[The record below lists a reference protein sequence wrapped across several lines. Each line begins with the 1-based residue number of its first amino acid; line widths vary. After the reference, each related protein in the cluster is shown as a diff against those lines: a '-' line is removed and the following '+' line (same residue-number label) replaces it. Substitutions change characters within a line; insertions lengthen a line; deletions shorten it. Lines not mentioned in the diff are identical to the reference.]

1 MYKDTDREKYI
12 MGDRE
17 ISCAQAM
24 AEALA
29 EEMERDNT
37 VFIIGE
43 DLVCNGGIF
52 CQFRGLP
59 EKFPGRVIDTP
70 ISETS
75 IVGSGVGAALT
86 GMRPIVDMHFSDFV
100 TTAMDEIVNQ
110 MAKIRYMF
118 GGQAKLPMVLWAPDG
133 AGISAAAQHSQS
145 LESWFV
151 HTPGLKVVVPSE
163 PADVKGLLKAA
174 IRDNDPVIFFQH
186 KRLFGQTGTV
196 PDEPYLIPLGK
207 GAVKRPGTDITLLT
221 YSRMTYVCLEAAH
234 QLAKKGIDAEII
246 DLRTLKPLDFD
257 LIGQSVKK
265 TNHVLVV
272 HEACL
277 TGGFGAE
284 IAARI
289 SEELFEYLAAPVV
302 RVGAKDVPVPFSPV
316 LEQYVLPQVAD
327 ILAGVDKVLKRKR
340 KLVSMPNITRQRQKS
355 ITFGA

>member
-1 MYKDTDREKYI
+1 MAV
-12 MGDRE
+12 RE
-17 ISCAQAM
+17 ITCSQAI

-29 EEMERDNT
+29 EEMERDDT
-37 VFIIGE
+37 VFILGE
-43 DLVCNGGIF
+43 DLVSNGGIF
-52 CQFRGLP
+52 CQFKGLP
-59 EKFPGRVIDTP
+59 ERFPGRVIDTP

-86 GMRPIVDMHFSDFV
+86 GMRPIVDMHFADFV

-145 LESWFV
+145 LESWLV

-174 IRDNDPVIFFQH
+174 VRDDDPVIFFQH
-186 KRLFGQTGTV
+186 KRLFKQTGPV
-196 PDEPYLIPLGK
+196 PDEPCLIPLGK
-207 GAVKRPGTDITLLT
+207 ADVKRAGTDITLIT
-221 YSRMTYVCLEAAH
+221 YSRMTYVCLEAA
-234 QLAKKGIDAEII
+234 QKLEEKGIQAEVL

-257 LIGQSVKK
+257 LIARSVKK
-265 TNHVLVV
+265 TNHVVVV

-289 SEELFEYLAAPVV
+289 GEELFEHLAGPVV

-316 LEQYVLPQVAD
+316 LEQYVLPQVED
-327 ILAGVDKVLKRKR
+327 ILEGVDKALK
-340 KLVSMPNITRQRQKS
+340 RQRQVLF
-355 ITFGA
+355 IPRAANVR